1 MDREIPKEVRQK
13 ARRKS
18 VLRAGLVAAAAV
30 AVIFAFGKIFEASIS
45 LDGLQTGVVDRGEI
59 AISVNATGKV
69 VPLDEEMIISPISA
83 RILEVYKLPGDSVR
97 VGEPLLRLDISQIEN
112 EYRNML
118 DDEEIRVSKL
128 ERSKLT
134 LENSLFEMNSNL
146 QIKEMQF
153 KLLYSDL
160 QNEKYLD
167 SLGASTADKVRRTEL
182 AYEEA
187 RMTLEQQRQKAD
199 LEKRNVAADIK
210 VQEIELRMFRQ
221 TVQEKAKLL
230 KDAQIRSPKTAI
242 LTFVSGQIGSQV
254 GQGAQIATVADLSR
268 FKIDCEIADGYRDKL
283 SLGAKAVIEVGHTK
297 VRGTVTTITPSIT
310 NGVIQFTVIPDV
322 AAEGIRSGLTANVH
336 VLHGL
341 RDDVPRIPNSNLFA
355 YGAGKYSVFVVQG
368 KKAVKREITLGESS
382 FEYVEVLSGL
392 EQGEVVILSKLDK
405 YEDKAEV
412 KIKE

>member
-1 MDREIPKEVRQK
+1 M
-13 ARRKS
+13 
-18 VLRAGLVAAAAV
+18 AAAAV